1 MKTKEE
7 MVEELVETWT
17 EAMDLD
23 DLVGFFSDIQRTH
36 LEAMSEEEVTE
47 TYKENFN
54 ETDEEE

>member
-7 MVEELVETWT
+7 MVEELVEMWT
-17 EAMDLD
+17 DAMDLD
-23 DLVGFFSDIQRTH
+23 DLIGFFSDAQRTD